1 MTLAHS
7 QSLGTSDLLF
17 SLKSFLIWV
26 FTLTVCM
33 IVIGFPVLVLVV
45 SVSALLAFTLHAI
58 MPFSAV
64 LFIALSM
71 IGLHALGIMLAAAFL
86 TSKGIHPQEVEWLRW
101 LNGQENPLH
110 TAVYA
115 SCPLTCEI
123 QH

>member
-1 MTLAHS
+1 MTLARS
-7 QSLGTSDLLF
+7 QSLGNSDFLF

-64 LFIALSM
+64 LLIALGM
-71 IGLHALGIMLAAAFL
+71 IGIHAVGIMLAAALL
-86 TSKGIHPQEVEWLRW
+86 TSKGIYPQEVEWLRW
-101 LNGQENPLH
+101 LHGEENPLH

-115 SCPLTCEI
+115 SCPLTCDI
-123 QH
+123 HH

>member
-1 MTLAHS
+1 
-7 QSLGTSDLLF
+7 
-17 SLKSFLIWV
+17 
-26 FTLTVCM
+26 M

-58 MPFSAV
+58 LPFSAV
-64 LFIALSM
+64 LLITIGM
-71 IGLHALGIMLAAAFL
+71 IGIHAFGIMLAAAWL

-115 SCPLTCEI
+115 SCPLTCDI
-123 QH
+123 HH

>member
-1 MTLAHS
+1 MTLARS
-7 QSLGTSDLLF
+7 QSLGNSDILF
-17 SLKSFLIWV
+17 ALKSFSIWV

-45 SVSALLAFTLHAI
+45 SVSTLMAFTLHEI

-64 LFIALSM
+64 LFIALGM
-71 IGLHALGIMLAAAFL
+71 IGIHAFGIMFAAAFL

-115 SCPLTCEI
+115 SCPLTCDI